1 MNRGTTPFGPFTM
14 RWTEYGEH
22 GAPRVLL
29 LHGIYAGAHSYEW
42 RNLIPHLSTR
52 FLVRVPDLLG
62 AGESDRPDLE
72 YGVDVVQRAVDAL
85 IEDCGPDPLIV
96 CASSLT
102 GVYTVRSKAIRRPLR
117 RAVLITPSGA
127 RGVLGSGV
135 LARTALAFARHTP
148 TGDLLTRALT
158 SEQSI
163 AWFQTNKTYRDAGFL
178 DDREIAE
185 TRRAGRLPNA
195 KQLQLAFVF
204 GALSLRVEPSD
215 IAAVRPT
222 VIWACGQRF
231 IDNRERDVWRSS
243 GAGVIDFQSG
253 LPQVE
258 EPEAV
263 AVVLAST

>member
-1 MNRGTTPFGPFTM
+1 M
-14 RWTEYGEH
+14 RWEEYGET

-42 RNLIPHLSTR
+42 RNLIPCLSER
-52 FLVRVPDLLG
+52 FRVRVPDLLG

-72 YGVDVVQRAVDAL
+72 YRVDVVQRAVDAL
-85 IEDCGPDPLIV
+85 IEDCGPEPLIV

-102 GVYTVRSKAIRRPLR
+102 GVYTVRSEAIRRPAG

-127 RGVLGSGV
+127 RGVFGSGI
-135 LARTALAFARHTP
+135 LARTALTFARHTP

-163 AWFQTNKTYRDAGFL
+163 EWFQTKKTYRDAGFL
-178 DDREIAE
+178 EHSEIEE
-185 TRRAGRLPNA
+185 TRRAGRLSNA
-195 KQLQLAFVF
+195 KHLQLAFVF
-204 GALSLRVEPSD
+204 GALSLRVDPAD

-222 VIWACGQRF
+222 VIWGCGQRF

-243 GAGVIDFQSG
+243 GANVIDFESG

-263 AVVLAST
+263 AAVLAST